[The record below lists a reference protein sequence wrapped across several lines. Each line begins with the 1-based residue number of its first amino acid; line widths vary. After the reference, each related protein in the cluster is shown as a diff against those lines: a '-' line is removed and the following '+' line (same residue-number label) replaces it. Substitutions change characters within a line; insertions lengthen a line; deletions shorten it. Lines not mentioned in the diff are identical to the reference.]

1 LASRKLCATGEVPE
15 NQLKAVDVDGVVIL
29 VTRVGDA
36 FSAFP
41 PQCPHM
47 EEPLHLLG
55 FCSGGTLTCTKHL
68 WEWDLRDGSLQG
80 LAERPLLL
88 YPLERRGEELWIDFN
103 GELVYN
109 RDE

>member
-1 LASRKLCATGEVPE
+1 MPSKRLCAASEVVE
-15 NQLKAVDVDGVVIL
+15 HQLKKVELDGVPIL
-29 VTRVGDA
+29 ITRVGDQ

-41 PQCPHM
+41 PDCPHM
-47 EEPLHLLG
+47 EEPLDVSG

-80 LAERPLLL
+80 LAERELLF
-88 YPLERRGEELWIDFN
+88 YKLERRGDEVWIDFE
-103 GELVYN
+103 GPLVYN